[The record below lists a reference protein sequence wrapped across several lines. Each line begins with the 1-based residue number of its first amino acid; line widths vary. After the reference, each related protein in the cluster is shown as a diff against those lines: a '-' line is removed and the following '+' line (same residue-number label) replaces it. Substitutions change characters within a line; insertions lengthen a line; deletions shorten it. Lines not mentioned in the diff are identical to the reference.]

1 MTTNTNPRI
10 AGLRAWADTSL
21 ERAAIELLMG
31 FNSGHLVD
39 GPWIRRGAPG
49 LFWFDPDT
57 AAEESGHLSGG
68 ERRVLAAAI
77 SLVSPTRPVDLGD
90 VMTGIDPS
98 AFALVI
104 QAMGQAY
111 GLVSEAGPAGSVAEV
126 NTAEKEA

>member
-1 MTTNTNPRI
+1 MATTINPRI

-21 ERAAIELLMG
+21 ERAAVELLIG
-31 FNSGHLVD
+31 FNGSHLMD

-57 AAEESGHLSGG
+57 AADESGHLSGG
-68 ERRVLAAAI
+68 ERRVLAVAT
-77 SLVSPTRPVDLGD
+77 SLVSPSRPVDLGD
-90 VMTGIDPS
+90 VMTGIDPN

-111 GLVSEAGPAGSVAEV
+111 GL
-126 NTAEKEA
+126 TATDNEKGA